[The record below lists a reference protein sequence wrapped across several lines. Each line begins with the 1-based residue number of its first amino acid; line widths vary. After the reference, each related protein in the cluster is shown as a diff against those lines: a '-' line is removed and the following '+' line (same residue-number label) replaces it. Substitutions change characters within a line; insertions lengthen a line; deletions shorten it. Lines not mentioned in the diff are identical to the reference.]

1 MHNIVKTKKSFTM
14 LKNILHLVSFLFLFC
29 SSCDSIVPTSTVES
43 TDITDYENAL
53 PELIKG
59 LTRYSI
65 EGAYSFYNAEYD
77 YVDIESL
84 EKYIM
89 LSEYSNIT
97 KSRST
102 QTFKYNEELRNIF
115 SPEAC
120 TVLLEYFSFPQYIN
134 SRTLNELKQQFDK
147 FSDSDKTNLNI
158 IYSTAYIAYDELQK
172 AIDNQPP
179 SSRAVDGRTCTVLA
193 TLSGAAGG
201 WFIGAA
207 IGGPIGLIANLAFNV
222 ATSLAGYERC

>member
-1 MHNIVKTKKSFTM
+1 
-14 LKNILHLVSFLFLFC
+14 
-29 SSCDSIVPTSTVES
+29 
-43 TDITDYENAL
+43 
-53 PELIKG
+53 
-59 LTRYSI
+59 
-65 EGAYSFYNAEYD
+65 
-77 YVDIESL
+77 
-84 EKYIM
+84 M

-158 IYSTAYIAYDELQK
+158 IYSTAYIAYDELHK

-222 ATSLAGYERC
+222 ATSFAGYERC